1 MPQNLYNGLIMNK
14 EMNMKVAVGQVIR
27 GYDFKPM
34 AGRND
39 CYVEGIV
46 LEMNAVEKCGYNAY
60 RIRCTKD
67 VFDGESRAKGKGSRV
82 DEIVYVPW
90 RVDFMEFQGRV
101 MNLSE

>member
-1 MPQNLYNGLIMNK
+1 
-14 EMNMKVAVGQVIR
+14 MKVSVGQTIR

-34 AGRND
+34 VGRND
-39 CYVEGIV
+39 CFVEGIV

-60 RIRCTKD
+60 RIRVTKD
-67 VFDGESRAKGKGSRV
+67 VFDGESKPKGKGSRV

-90 RVDFMEFQGRV
+90 KVSFMEFQGRV

>member
-1 MPQNLYNGLIMNK
+1 MLF
-14 EMNMKVAVGQVIR
+14 R
-27 GYDFKPM
+27 S
-34 AGRND
+34 
-39 CYVEGIV
+39 
-46 LEMNAVEKCGYNAY
+46 NAY

-90 RVDFMEFQGRV
+90 RVSFMEFQGRV